1 MLTHRED
8 TLSKAVTVSWDDNQ
22 NQDNKRP
29 ANVVVQLYADKA
41 AVANKYVTLSDG
53 NDWTYTWKDLPK
65 YTGGGDLIHYEAYV
79 VSALVDYTASTS
91 GMSIRLTYVPKSTS
105 ISASVAWSDEED
117 ADGLAAG
124 ISSGR
129 ALCRR
134 QGYRRY
140 SDGF

>member
-1 MLTHRED
+1 MYKRQHRED

-79 VSALVDYTASTS
+79 VSALVDYTCLLYTS
-91 GMSIRLTYVPKSTS
+91 RCV
-105 ISASVAWSDEED
+105 
-117 ADGLAAG
+117 
-124 ISSGR
+124 
-129 ALCRR
+129 
-134 QGYRRY
+134 
-140 SDGF
+140 